1 MIGGLVM
8 LALTSAKLTL
18 MVLVGVP
25 LTVVPIILFGR
36 RVRKLARASQDRVG
50 DVGAYVDEALHEI
63 RTVQAYG
70 HEDEDRR
77 QFGARVES
85 AFATALQRIRQRAF
99 LVATV
104 ILLVFGAV
112 GVILWIGGHD
122 VVAGR
127 ISAGQLSAFV
137 FYAVIVAS
145 AVGTISEVIGD
156 LQRAAGATER
166 LFELLEVDAA
176 IRAPADPTPL
186 PVPARGTVAFRD
198 VTFHYPSRPDTAAL
212 RDFSLDVAAGEKVAL
227 VGPSGAGKTTVF
239 QLLLRF
245 YDPQRGAVT
254 IDGVDL
260 RAADPADVARR
271 LAVVPQDPV
280 IFAASVLDNVRYGR
294 PDATEEEVRAAC
306 DAAYATEFI
315 ERIPEG
321 FDSYLG
327 ERGVR
332 LSGGQR
338 QRIAIARA
346 ILADRPVL
354 LLDEATSALDA
365 ESERMVQLALER
377 LMAGRTVLIIAHRL
391 ATVRHADRIAV
402 MEHGRIIATGHAR
415 RAHAV
420 QSALCAAGGAAI
432 RCSVR
437 RAGQRGG
444 RAGRARGG
452 TMIGSPPL
460 HTSCPKSMT
469 TILTFPNSPYELH
482 QPFEPAGD
490 QPEAIDKLVEGLDR
504 RTVVPDAARCHRIG
518 QDVHDG
524 QRHRAHR
531 PPGDRDRA
539 EQDARRAALLRIP
552 RVLPAQ
558 RGRVLRLVLRLLPA
572 GSVRPVARSLH
583 REGFVDQRAH
593 RADAAVGDQGDP
605 RAAGLRDRGHGIGDL
620 RHRRSVRVPQ
630 HDPAPEA
637 GRQAVAARRDQ
648 APDRD
653 AIHAQRRRLQAR
665 RVPRAR
671 RRARHLSGGERRERD
686 PRLAVRRRGRDAA
699 DCSIR

>member
-1 MIGGLVM
+1 MARSNAAIPIDAPKLPPVTALKVLTRVGRFVRPYKKQVIFAGIALLFAAASVLAVGQGLKFVIDRGFAAGNAAELDRMLGVMMLIIVVLALATYTRFYYVSWLGERVTADLRREVFDHLLALPPGYFEVMRTGEVISRLTNDTTMLETVIGSSASMAVRNVLLMIGGLVM
-8 LALTSAKLTL
+8 LALTSAKLTFG
-18 MVLVGVP
+18 VLIGVP
-25 LTVVPIILFGR
+25 LTIVPIILFGR

-70 HEDEDRR
+70 HEAEDRR
-77 QFGARVES
+77 QFGMRVEN
-85 AFATALQRIRQRAF
+85 AFATARQRIRQRAF

-122 VVAGR
+122 VLAGR

-137 FYAVIVAS
+137 FYAVIVAG
-145 AVGTISEVIGD
+145 AVGAISEVVGD

-166 LFELLEVDAA
+166 LFELLEVDSD
-176 IRAPADPTPL
+176 IKAPANPVPL
-186 PVPARGTVAFRD
+186 PAPARGTVAFRG

-212 RDFSLDVAAGEKVAL
+212 QDFSLDVAAGEKVAL

-245 YDPQRGAVT
+245 YDPERGAVT

-260 RAADPADVARR
+260 RTADPAAVREH

-280 IFAASVLDNVRYGR
+280 IFATSVLENVRYGR
-294 PDATEEEVRAAC
+294 PSATEAEVRAAC

-321 FDSYLG
+321 FGSYLG

-402 MEHGRIIATGHAR
+402 MERGRIIATGSHDQLTQSNPLYAR
-415 RAHAV
+415 LA
-420 QSALCAAGGAAI
+420 ALQFGSGAAGPSNEEVAPG
-432 RCSVR
+432 
-437 RAGQRGG
+437 
-444 RAGRARGG
+444 
-452 TMIGSPPL
+452 
-460 HTSCPKSMT
+460 
-469 TILTFPNSPYELH
+469 
-482 QPFEPAGD
+482 EPA
-490 QPEAIDKLVEGLDR
+490 
-504 RTVVPDAARCHRIG
+504 
-518 QDVHDG
+518 
-524 QRHRAHR
+524 
-531 PPGDRDRA
+531 
-539 EQDARRAALLRIP
+539 AL
-552 RVLPAQ
+552 Q
-558 RGRVLRLVLRLLPA
+558 
-572 GSVRPVARSLH
+572 
-583 REGFVDQRAH
+583 
-593 RADAAVGDQGDP
+593 
-605 RAAGLRDRGHGIGDL
+605 
-620 RHRRSVRVPQ
+620 
-630 HDPAPEA
+630 
-637 GRQAVAARRDQ
+637 
-648 APDRD
+648 
-653 AIHAQRRRLQAR
+653 
-665 RVPRAR
+665 
-671 RRARHLSGGERRERD
+671 
-686 PRLAVRRRGRDAA
+686 
-699 DCSIR
+699 